1 MAARPTIV
9 LLHGGPGAGRS
20 LFKPEFPATADAAQV
35 VYLDQ
40 RRSGRSDHG
49 NPDLWTWDQ
58 WADDVVGLCR
68 ALDITASVLVGTSG
82 GGRVAVACAGRHP
95 RRCRRAGPGQVVFG
109 PGSLENRP
117 EVFQR
122 RRGGPGGG
130 GALHRERHEPGGS
143 QGMGRSRNAVVRE
156 RVRRRHGRKRRPV
169 RLNREVLARFRRG
182 AGDLAACTRA
192 APSRH

>member
-1 MAARPTIV
+1 MRLYFDVDGCGLAARDRYMAARPTIV

-82 GGRVAVACAGRHP
+82 GGRRPGR
-95 RRCRRAGPGQVVFG
+95 
-109 PGSLENRP
+109 
-117 EVFQR
+117 R

-130 GALHRERHEPGGS
+130 GAAARERHEPGGS
-143 QGMGRSRNAVVRE
+143 QGMGRSRNAVIPE